1 MVKEIERKFLLN
13 PKYCL
18 EDLNLR
24 NRKFIEDQ
32 YLTPNL
38 RIRNINNELKWT
50 ITIKSSGKIEREES
64 EFTSLIKPYFNHT
77 NYPILRKYRYIACF
91 KKQNFEVNQFFDI
104 RYMNK
109 PLVLVELEI
118 PSKQTNI
125 HLPEWLGEEVT
136 DDIRFY
142 GHNLALF
149 LSYEDFSY
157 NK

>member
-13 PKYCL
+13 PRYGL
-18 EDLNLR
+18 EDLNLS

-38 RIRNINNELKWT
+38 RIRNVNNESKWT

-64 EFTSLIKPYFNHT
+64 EFTSLVKPYFNNP

-91 KKQNFEVNQFFDI
+91 KNQNFEVNQFFDI
-104 RYMNK
+104 RYLNK
-109 PLVLVELEI
+109 PLILVELEI

-125 HLPEWLGEEVT
+125 CLPEWLGEEVT

-149 LSYEDFSY
+149 LSYDDFSY